1 MKSLRFDD
9 LWVLS
14 EKTGKARHLKWARN
28 RNLLIGGNQTG
39 KSTAL
44 RMIFHAFGCK
54 INPVGKEWDRGATVA
69 VRFSLDDAQQVI
81 LRRDDMFAL
90 FGTDGTL
97 IWATQDSGNLRDR
110 FSLLFNF
117 VLLLT
122 SHGEPK
128 LARPAFFFVPTFIDQ
143 DGSWLL
149 KWDTFQSLAE
159 FQGWQKPTIELA
171 MGIRTSEYWRARS
184 DLNSKKSKAEE
195 IKKEQMIFANARK
208 GLERKF
214 PRIPWFTDG
223 IRFRRELKELE
234 SQAGSLAVQQS
245 SVRDECAEAAAARD
259 MLGAQVQLI
268 DRALAAHAADMRFL
282 DTRRIGED
290 IVCPTCGT
298 AHEHSF
304 YERLNLEAEAD
315 ELRQMRTRLAAQA
328 ERSEKRLQ
336 AHEEQLSDIQHRS
349 DAIEDLLSRER
360 GKLKLRE
367 IIDRAGVSMAYE
379 ALEEEAKATDQRL
392 IEIAREIRDIED
404 RLRHLED
411 RQKAASITEKFNGLY
426 SRFVNDLDVPPSHRT
441 RKGPVHLRPL
451 LGGSGGPRT
460 VLAYYF
466 AISHVAAEFSEGYV
480 PPLLIDSPHANAQD
494 DINRPRVTEFIL
506 NNSVPGQQLILGLEE
521 APPNSVQLQAQ
532 VDKRIDLK
540 EKYGLLQ
547 RNEYPEVLAF
557 LEPLVQAAVRH
568 RGNSL
573 F

>member
-9 LWVLS
+9 LWMLS
-14 EKTGKARHLKWARN
+14 ETTGKARHLKWARN
-28 RNLLIGGNQTG
+28 RNLLVGGNQTG

-44 RMIFHAFGCK
+44 RMIFHAFGCTV
-54 INPVGKEWDRGATVA
+54 NPLGNEWDRGATVA
-69 VRFSLDDAQQVI
+69 VQFTLDDSQRVMV
-81 LRRDDMFAL
+81 RRDDMFAL
-90 FGTDGTL
+90 FGTGGSL
-97 IWATQDSGNLRDR
+97 IWATQDSGELRDR
-110 FSLLFNF
+110 FSSLFNF

-122 SHGEPK
+122 SRDEAK

-149 KWDTFQSLAE
+149 KWDTFQHLGE

-171 MGIRTSEYWRARS
+171 MGVRTSEYWRAKS

-195 IKKEQMIFANARK
+195 IKKEQKVFANARK
-208 GLERKF
+208 GLEKKF

-234 SQAGSLAVQQS
+234 SQAGSLAVEQS
-245 SVRDECAEAAAARD
+245 SVRDGCAEAAAARD
-259 MLGAQVQLI
+259 TLRSQVQLI
-268 DRALAAHAADMRFL
+268 DAALADHAADMRFL

-304 YERLNLEAEAD
+304 FERLNLEAEAD
-315 ELRQMRTRLAAQA
+315 ELRQMRTRLAVQA
-328 ERSEKRLQ
+328 ERAEKRLQ
-336 AHEEQLSDIQHRS
+336 AQEEKLPDIQHRS
-349 DAIEDLLSRER
+349 DALDDLLSRTR
-360 GKLKLRE
+360 GELKLRE
-367 IIDRAGVSMAYE
+367 IIDRAGVGMAYE
-379 ALEEEAKATDQRL
+379 ALEEESKAEDERL
-392 IEIAREIRDIED
+392 IEISREISDIED
-404 RLRHLED
+404 RLRRLED
-411 RQKAASITEKFNGLY
+411 KQRAASITEKFNGLY

-441 RKGPVHLRPL
+441 RKGPVHFRPR
-451 LGGSGGPRT
+451 LGGSGLPRT

-494 DINRPRVTEFIL
+494 EINRPRVTEFIV
-506 NNSVPGQQLILGLEE
+506 NNVVPGQQLILGLEE
-521 APPNSVQLQAQ
+521 APPNSVRLQAQ

-557 LEPLVQAAVRH
+557 LEPLVQTAVRH
-568 RGNSL
+568 LGTSL